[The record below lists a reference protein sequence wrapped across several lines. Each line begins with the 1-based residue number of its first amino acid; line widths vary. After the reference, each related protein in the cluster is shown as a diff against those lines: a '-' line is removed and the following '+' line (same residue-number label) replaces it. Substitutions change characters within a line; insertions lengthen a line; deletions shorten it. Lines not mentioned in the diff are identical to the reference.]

1 MSTSA
6 DDTNESALSGAA
18 TGWNSQCNYGGVP
31 SGNEYAFGRAE
42 PRGRLNPPQSTGKRE
57 QRTSRFPVGSL
68 VVGSF
73 CKRIDDG
80 GRIEAMWKHAV
91 VVLSL
96 TLVGLAFGV
105 SEVEACSCVIGSG
118 APAGL
123 SREEQSEHYRKSYR
137 EHVRQ
142 QFGEAYA
149 IFSAEAIAVGRDTVT
164 FRLDDVWKGELPREL
179 SMAAA
184 PDPNVYPTASIS
196 SCDYFFKAGTRYL
209 IFAYGSSVATM
220 KTEPC
225 TPTGE
230 LAIDFAGG
238 ADVRIWTMETLD
250 ELVPVRSKPKG

>member
-1 MSTSA
+1 
-6 DDTNESALSGAA
+6 
-18 TGWNSQCNYGGVP
+18 
-31 SGNEYAFGRAE
+31 
-42 PRGRLNPPQSTGKRE
+42 
-57 QRTSRFPVGSL
+57 
-68 VVGSF
+68 
-73 CKRIDDG
+73 
-80 GRIEAMWKHAV
+80 MWKHAV
-91 VVLSL
+91 VVMSL
-96 TLVGLAFGV
+96 TLLGLAFV
-105 SEVEACSCVIGSG
+105 VTEVEACACVTGPG

-123 SREEQSEHYRKSYR
+123 SREEQSEHNRKSYR
-137 EHVRQ
+137 EHVRK

-196 SCDYFFKAGTRYL
+196 SCDYVFKAGTRYL

-230 LAIDFAGG
+230 LKIDFAGD
-238 ADVRIWTMETLD
+238 AYVTNSTMATLD

>member
-1 MSTSA
+1 
-6 DDTNESALSGAA
+6 
-18 TGWNSQCNYGGVP
+18 
-31 SGNEYAFGRAE
+31 
-42 PRGRLNPPQSTGKRE
+42 
-57 QRTSRFPVGSL
+57 
-68 VVGSF
+68 
-73 CKRIDDG
+73 
-80 GRIEAMWKHAV
+80 MWKHAV
-91 VVLSL
+91 GVISL

-105 SEVEACSCVIGSG
+105 SEVKACACVIGSG

-123 SREEQSEHYRKSYR
+123 SREEQSEHNRKVYR
-137 EHVRQ
+137 EHVRK

-184 PDPNVYPTASIS
+184 ADPNVYPMASFS

-220 KTEPC
+220 KTKPC

-230 LAIDFAGG
+230 LKIDVAGG
-238 ADVRIWTMETLD
+238 ADVRNSTMGALD
-250 ELVPVRSKPKG
+250 ELVGVRFKPKG

>member
-1 MSTSA
+1 
-6 DDTNESALSGAA
+6 
-18 TGWNSQCNYGGVP
+18 
-31 SGNEYAFGRAE
+31 
-42 PRGRLNPPQSTGKRE
+42 
-57 QRTSRFPVGSL
+57 
-68 VVGSF
+68 
-73 CKRIDDG
+73 
-80 GRIEAMWKHAV
+80 MWEHAV
-91 VVLSL
+91 VVMSF

-123 SREEQSEHYRKSYR
+123 SPEEQSEHYQKSYR
-137 EHVRQ
+137 EHVRK

-196 SCDYFFKAGTRYL
+196 SCDYFFRAGTRYL

-220 KTEPC
+220 KTKPC

-230 LAIDFAGG
+230 LKIDFAGG
-238 ADVRIWTMETLD
+238 AYVSNSTMAALD
-250 ELVPVRSKPKG
+250 ELVRVRSKPKG

>member
-1 MSTSA
+1 M
-6 DDTNESALSGAA
+6 
-18 TGWNSQCNYGGVP
+18 VP
-31 SGNEYAFGRAE
+31 W
-42 PRGRLNPPQSTGKRE
+42 
-57 QRTSRFPVGSL
+57 SRS
-68 VVGSF
+68 
-73 CKRIDDG
+73 DG
-80 GRIEAMWKHAV
+80 GRIGAIWKHTV

-96 TLVGLAFGV
+96 TLAGLAFGV
-105 SEVEACSCVIGSG
+105 SEVQACSCVIGSA

-123 SREEQSEHYRKSYR
+123 SREEQSEHYRKPYS
-137 EHVRQ
+137 EHVRT

-220 KTEPC
+220 KTKPC

-230 LAIDFAGG
+230 LKLDVAG
-238 ADVRIWTMETLD
+238 AAYVTNSTMATLD
-250 ELVPVRSKPKG
+250 TLVPARSKPKG